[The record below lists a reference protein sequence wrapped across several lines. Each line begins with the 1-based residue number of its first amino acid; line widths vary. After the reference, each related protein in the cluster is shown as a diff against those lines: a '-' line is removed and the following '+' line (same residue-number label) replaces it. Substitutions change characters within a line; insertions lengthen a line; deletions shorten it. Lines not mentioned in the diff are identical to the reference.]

1 MGAAVHADCSW
12 NKSYR
17 LTLCFLWLLLKKYFS
32 VAALIKNAV
41 QQVVSLLV
49 LFSRPL
55 KVEAGLKG
63 HEMRPQ
69 SLSGTGHKLRY
80 GLPCWGPQWVESSEK
95 QKHALASHTN
105 PNLHEMKARRRWK
118 RQAVRRGKFGAS
130 EESVYFSPSSPNV
143 VCYCVHCFMFGS
155 QDSVMRS
162 HVQPFQF
169 LCYTLIQLRHSIYL
183 FPGSHII
190 LLVIF
195 FHPISSCLQ
204 VLRSWSYQTQPVLTF
219 YVSPLSSQGITF
231 IAFQSPKWK
240 RQDWSHR
247 MRTNTLFPVTP
258 QHQNWARFQFF
269 FLTSTLGQQSSPS
282 CPPTPICSWMTWSRM
297 RCGIL

>member
-1 MGAAVHADCSW
+1 MGAALLAVHADCSW
-12 NKSYR
+12 NKSYL

-95 QKHALASHTN
+95 HKHALASHTN
-105 PNLHEMKARRRWK
+105 PNLHEMKARRWWK

-195 FHPISSCLQ
+195 FTPSLHAFRYCGADLIKPSPYSLFMLAPSLHKASPSLPSSLQ
-204 VLRSWSYQTQPVLTF
+204 NGKGRTDLIGWERTPCS
-219 YVSPLSSQGITF
+219 LSLL
-231 IAFQSPKWK
+231 
-240 RQDWSHR
+240 
-247 MRTNTLFPVTP
+247 NTKTG
-258 QHQNWARFQFF
+258 HGSSFF
-269 FLTSTLGQQSSPS
+269 SSPV
-282 CPPTPICSWMTWSRM
+282 P
-297 RCGIL
+297 